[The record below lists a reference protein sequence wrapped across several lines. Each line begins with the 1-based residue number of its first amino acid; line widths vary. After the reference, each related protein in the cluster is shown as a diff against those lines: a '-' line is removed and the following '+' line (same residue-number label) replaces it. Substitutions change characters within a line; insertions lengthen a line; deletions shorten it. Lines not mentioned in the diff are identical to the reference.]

1 MPPEKTANGNIST
14 QEYSDS
20 MNEYLEKGKNL
31 ALSMNNRGPI
41 RRQAN
46 GMLHPNILDAFNEY
60 GFYIFENVLDKEE
73 LNESIGKIQLF
84 IKENRDALGRSLS
97 LRVYRLMRD
106 VIMGVENSIAI
117 KVHRTPQNIRA
128 YCELFIYIFPFY
140 YAPTLIYNLGNASLG
155 YEVGSTIGGTDYLDT
170 TFIVYAL
177 NIIISF
183 ILISLFNVQAQI
195 ENPFDQDG
203 MDDIQLE
210 NYELEY

>member
-1 MPPEKTANGNIST
+1 M
-14 QEYSDS
+14 
-20 MNEYLEKGKNL
+20 
-31 ALSMNNRGPI
+31 
-41 RRQAN
+41 
-46 GMLHPNILDAFNEY
+46 
-60 GFYIFENVLDKEE
+60 
-73 LNESIGKIQLF
+73 
-84 IKENRDALGRSLS
+84 
-97 LRVYRLMRD
+97 
-106 VIMGVENSIAI
+106 
-117 KVHRTPQNIRA
+117 
-128 YCELFIYIFPFY
+128 
-140 YAPTLIYNLGNASLG
+140 IYNLGNASLG